1 MYIDQQVCVG
11 CGECIP
17 YCAMRAITVTGEGYA
32 EIVKDECVECN
43 SCLRASICPSDAFVK
58 GELDWYRTLR
68 SVMSDPAGVHPL
80 TGIAGRGTAEIK
92 TNDVTA
98 RTKRGEVAVAIE
110 VGRPNTGT
118 RLREVEKV
126 AMAVAPL
133 GVRFEPANPITAL
146 MTDTKTGKMRDDV
159 LGEKVL
165 SGIVE
170 FPMKPEQLKELAPV
184 LKKVAGE
191 IDTVFSL
198 DLACVVDEDGS
209 VPLQKW
215 AADAGL
221 WISPNGKT
229 NVGLGKPAANVD

>member
-1 MYIDQQVCVG
+1 M
-11 CGECIP
+11 
-17 YCAMRAITVTGEGYA
+17 
-32 EIVKDECVECN
+32 
-43 SCLRASICPSDAFVK
+43 
-58 GELDWYRTLR
+58 
-68 SVMSDPAGVHPL
+68 